1 MPLEFLTYD
10 NCRFAVSACCVVHRT
25 SSSSSFSFFAIEQ
38 FWNTS
43 QVGKEENRVL
53 TAAIEEAGVE
63 RGATQFR
70 SGGKELRLPHTG
82 TRHEHFHRREKLE
95 GKARSSDESSSHLDE
110 SVTRSIQYSTFAK
123 RPPSSDF
130 YLWNSTIHHREYF
143 SNFSYTES
151 MHPKCPTYFFSLI
164 SLRIFLGKE
173 IIFVNNICKF
183 SDKSRKFPCLI
194 IFM

>member
-1 MPLEFLTYD
+1 MIIVASLHLHVAWY
-10 NCRFAVSACCVVHRT
+10 VVLLLLLLFFCDRAILGRVT
-25 SSSSSFSFFAIEQ
+25 SRE
-38 FWNTS
+38 
-43 QVGKEENRVL
+43 GRENRVL
-53 TAAIEEAGVE
+53 TAAIEEARVE

-130 YLWNSTIHHREYF
+130 YLSNSTIHHTEYF
-143 SNFSYTES
+143 NNFSSTNLCA
-151 MHPKCPTYFFSLI
+151 PKVSHLWRKFF
-164 SLRIFLGKE
+164 LRIFLEKKRK
-173 IIFVNNICKF
+173 IYNISLLNF
-183 SDKSRKFPCLI
+183 
-194 IFM
+194 

>member
-1 MPLEFLTYD
+1 M
-10 NCRFAVSACCVVHRT
+10 RGT
-25 SSSSSFSFFAIEQ
+25 SYFFFSFFFFLSFFCDRAILGRV
-38 FWNTS
+38 TS
-43 QVGKEENRVL
+43 REGRENRVL
-53 TAAIEEAGVE
+53 TAAIEEARVE

-130 YLWNSTIHHREYF
+130 YLSNSTIHHTEYFNNFSSTNLCTESVPLMKIFF
-143 SNFSYTES
+143 SNF
-151 MHPKCPTYFFSLI
+151 P
-164 SLRIFLGKE
+164 RIFLEKKQK
-173 IIFVNNICKF
+173 I
-183 SDKSRKFPCLI
+183 
-194 IFM
+194 

>member
-1 MPLEFLTYD
+1 MIIVASLHLHVAWY
-10 NCRFAVSACCVVHRT
+10 VVLLLLLLFFCDRAILGRVT
-25 SSSSSFSFFAIEQ
+25 SRE
-38 FWNTS
+38 
-43 QVGKEENRVL
+43 GRENRVL
-53 TAAIEEAGVE
+53 TAAIEEARVE

-130 YLWNSTIHHREYF
+130 YLSNSTIHHTEYFNNFSSTNLCTESVPLMKIFF
-143 SNFSYTES
+143 SNF
-151 MHPKCPTYFFSLI
+151 P
-164 SLRIFLGKE
+164 RIFLEKKQK
-173 IIFVNNICKF
+173 I
-183 SDKSRKFPCLI
+183 
-194 IFM
+194 